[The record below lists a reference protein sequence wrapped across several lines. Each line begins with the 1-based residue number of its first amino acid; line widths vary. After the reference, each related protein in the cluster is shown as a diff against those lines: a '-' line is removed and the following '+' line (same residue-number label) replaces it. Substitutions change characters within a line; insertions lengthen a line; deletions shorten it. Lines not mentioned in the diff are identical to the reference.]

1 MLPACPQERLWR
13 EPLLL
18 LSGARVLGVAFE
30 ISAIAR
36 TFRIGVGTLIL
47 NFMTIFPSLAMRYSS
62 SAPAHPTHLSPLVLR
77 PPSPAPRPAPPGT
90 GNGCR
95 SPPRRNLPPFPPV
108 HSWSQLQCLAWPVYL
123 MPACWSLPHPVPSW
137 AAPAC
142 TPSFPPSLHPG
153 PQHAACCT
161 AKDHSKLVRGLSSCI
176 TFGGRCGWC

>member
-30 ISAIAR
+30 ISAIVR
-36 TFRIGVGTLIL
+36 TFRIGVGALIL
-47 NFMTIFPSLAMRYSS
+47 NFMTIFPSLGREIFQFSPRPS
-62 SAPAHPTHLSPLVLR
+62 HRPLTSGSAPSLPPL
-77 PPSPAPRPAPPGT
+77 PPPGT

-95 SPPRRNLPPFPPV
+95 SPPSRNLPPFPPV

-123 MPACWSLPHPVPSW
+123 MPACWSLPHPVPSR

-161 AKDHSKLVRGLSSCI
+161 AKDHSKLVRGRSSCI